1 MMTKLLYLLVPH
13 AQAGTIKS
21 VGQPEE
27 IGGEKW
33 HRGIAIDEV
42 REPIKLLAS

>member
-27 IGGEKW
+27 IGWRKVAQGYSY
-33 HRGIAIDEV
+33 R
-42 REPIKLLAS
+42 